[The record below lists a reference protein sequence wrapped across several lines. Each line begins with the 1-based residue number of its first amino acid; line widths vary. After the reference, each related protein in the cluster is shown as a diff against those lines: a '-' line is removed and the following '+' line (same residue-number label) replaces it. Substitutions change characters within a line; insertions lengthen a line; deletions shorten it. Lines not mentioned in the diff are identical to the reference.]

1 MPAIDPITVPVTMVV
16 TNAAP
21 LRAVTDALTDLA
33 TAIRNMLD
41 DQAERESTATEA
53 VLAHVLDEL
62 RRQDVK
68 WGEQNHSDGTGPDIR
83 WQPGIQSTATAAVL
97 ADEFRRR
104 CQANSPGEDTWRD
117 ILLEEVA
124 EALAENDPAK
134 LRAELVQV
142 AAVAVQW
149 IEAIDRRR
157 AHTPSATP
165 TAEACTPECER
176 VARRHLVHARSA
188 HRDDIGAEVAE
199 CLVDYL
205 EASLC
210 GNGPSPDTTQDI
222 VERILAACGIP
233 AKPEPTIEPKP
244 DAPIDLDS
252 LGLGAIV
259 QAARQR
265 DSEPCQVCGGDRLRQ
280 DFTGSGRCHAAR
292 PVDLDSLGLGAVVRA
307 TVGVHRG
314 LWVNTPD
321 DGLPWVSDASDDPRR
336 VELTDVEVLHPGITI
351 GGEDA

>member
-1 MPAIDPITVPVTMVV
+1 MPNIALTAVAD
-16 TNAAP
+16 AA
-21 LRAVTDALTDLA
+21 TDLA
-33 TAIRNMLD
+33 AAIRNMLD
-41 DQAERESTATEA
+41 DQAEPEPTATEA
-53 VLAHVLDEL
+53 VLAHVLDER

-233 AKPEPTIEPKP
+233 ADPEPTIEPKP

-252 LGLGAIV
+252 LGLGA
-259 QAARQR
+259 
-265 DSEPCQVCGGDRLRQ
+265 
-280 DFTGSGRCHAAR
+280 
-292 PVDLDSLGLGAVVRA
+292 VVRA
-307 TVGVHRG
+307 RIEEGPRM
-314 LWVNTPD
+314 LWVRTPD
-321 DGLPWVSDASDDPRR
+321 GGLPWVCGAGNDWCSDAWWCATAD
-336 VELTDVEVLHPGITI
+336 LTDVEVLHPGITI
-351 GGEDA
+351 GGEGA